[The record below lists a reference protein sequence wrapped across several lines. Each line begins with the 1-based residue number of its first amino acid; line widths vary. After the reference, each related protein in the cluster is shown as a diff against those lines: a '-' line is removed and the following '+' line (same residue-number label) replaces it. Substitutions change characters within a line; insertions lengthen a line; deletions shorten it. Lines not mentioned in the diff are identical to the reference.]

1 MSIEHYTLST
11 HDPSNLQDKDPLHA
25 DSWVCEALGHLLQH
39 EVDGDVLL
47 KGHGGEVFL
56 KAAYC
61 TAAWSKVF

>member
-1 MSIEHYTLST
+1 MLRPGS
-11 HDPSNLQDKDPLHA
+11 
-25 DSWVCEALGHLLQH
+25 CETLGHLLQH

-61 TAAWSKVF
+61 TAAWSKVFWDL